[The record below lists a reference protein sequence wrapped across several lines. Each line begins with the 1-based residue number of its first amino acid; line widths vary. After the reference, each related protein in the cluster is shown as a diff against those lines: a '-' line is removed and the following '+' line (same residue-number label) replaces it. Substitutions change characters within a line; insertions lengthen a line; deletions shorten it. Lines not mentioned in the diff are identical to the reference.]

1 MIRTAVLAI
10 GHALAAAVPA
20 AGAAASPAAVPELPV
35 GDFFRDAEYT
45 SISMSPKGTYLA
57 VSVPQA
63 DRTVLAILRTSD
75 LSIQSKFDYG
85 ENKHI
90 DDIAWVSD
98 QRFIMFVTQKVGRF
112 DFRIGRA
119 DMYIA
124 NVDGSRRI
132 DVPGGNFYSL
142 VDTLR
147 DDDRHVLVSR
157 SIDNSFLYRLD
168 TFTGEVDTVAT
179 SPLDFGTFI
188 VDGEGRVRYAV
199 GGDEDNSQA
208 TYRRVGDGW
217 QLVHRRKM
225 GEGGSQVPWGIAEDG
240 RVIMSISDDGEPSRI
255 AKVDAATREETL
267 LAKNENVEPIGWLA
281 SSDGRDLLAVR
292 FMDGIPAYQWVDRD
306 HPETKLAAGLVQ
318 AFPNHAVAI
327 QDISED
333 GKLVLLTAYSDVDP
347 GSAYLFN
354 RETGQARFLMS
365 RMSWIKPEQ
374 MSEMRPIT
382 LRARD
387 GVELHGYLTIPRGSD
402 GKNLPLILNP
412 HGGPHGP
419 RDLWGFNAE
428 VQFLANR
435 GYAVLQINFRG
446 SGGYGDAFE
455 AKGFR
460 NWGTTMIDD
469 MTDAVRWTIE
479 QGIADPNRICTYGA
493 SYGGY
498 AALQSVVREPEMYRC
513 TIGYVGVFSIPLM
526 FKDGD
531 IPQSE
536 SGRAFLRR
544 VHPESL
550 AEQRAQS
557 PAYNID
563 RIRVPVMLVHGER
576 DQRVPMSQFRLLRDR
591 LVEAGRPPEKIVLEE
606 REGHGFFDFQ
616 NQVDLYTAMEAFL
629 DRHIGEGAA
638 PAAASSATASNPT
651 ASVPTASAAG
661 GSSQ

>member
-1 MIRTAVLAI
+1 MNLRTACLAI
-10 GHALAAAVPA
+10 ALALGASPPVV
-20 AGAAASPAAVPELPV
+20 GAAPVAAVPEIPV
-35 GDFFRDAEYT
+35 GDFFKDAEYT

-85 ENKHI
+85 RNKHI

-98 QRFIMFVTQKVGRF
+98 DRFIMFVTQKIGRF

-119 DMYIA
+119 DMHIA

-147 DDDRHVLVSR
+147 DDDRYVLVSR
-157 SIDNSFLYRLD
+157 SIDNSFLFRLD
-168 TFTGEVDTVAT
+168 TMTGEVDTVAT
-179 SPLDFGTFI
+179 SPLDFGTFV
-188 VDGEGRVRYAV
+188 VDREGAVRYAF
-199 GGDEDNSQA
+199 GRDDDNSQA
-208 TYRRVGDGW
+208 SYRRVGDDW
-217 QLVHRRKM
+217 QLVHRREM
-225 GEGGSQVPWGIAEDG
+225 GEGGSQVPLGITEDG
-240 RVIMSISDDGEPSRI
+240 RVIMSMSDDGEPSRI
-255 AKVDAATREETL
+255 VKVDPATREETL
-267 LAKNENVEPIGWLA
+267 LAKNDNVEPMGALT
-281 SSDGRDLLAVR
+281 SSDGKELLAVR
-292 FMDGIPAYQWVDRD
+292 FMDGIPAYQLVNPG
-306 HPETKLAAGLVQ
+306 HPESRLVAGLVQ
-318 AFPNHAVAI
+318 AFPNHSVAI

-333 GKLVLLTAYSDVDP
+333 GNLVLLTAFSDVDP
-347 GSAYLFN
+347 GSAFLFN
-354 RETGQARFLMS
+354 RTTGQARFLMS

-382 LRARD
+382 LKARD
-387 GVELHGYLTIPRGSD
+387 GVELHGYITIPRGSD

-419 RDLWGFNAE
+419 RDMWGFNPE

-469 MTDAVRWTIE
+469 MTDAVRWTIQ
-479 QGIADPNRICTYGA
+479 QGIADPDRICTYGA
-493 SYGGY
+493 SYGGF

-526 FKDGD
+526 FTDGD
-531 IPQSE
+531 IPESE
-536 SGRAFLRR
+536 SGRAYLRR
-544 VHPESL
+544 VHPEAL

-563 RIRVPVMLVHGER
+563 RIRIPVMLVHGER
-576 DQRVPMSQFRLLRDR
+576 DLRVPMSQFRLLRDR

-638 PAAASSATASNPT
+638 SVRTPAAAVSGTA
-651 ASVPTASAAG
+651 
-661 GSSQ
+661 GSGQ

>member
-1 MIRTAVLAI
+1 MFRPAVLAI
-10 GHALAAAVPA
+10 AFALAAVSPTPA
-20 AGAAASPAAVPELPV
+20 AANPVPELPV
-35 GDFFRDAEYT
+35 GDFFKDAEYT
-45 SISMSPKGTYLA
+45 SVSMSPGGTYLA

-188 VDGEGRVRYAV
+188 VDREGEVRYAV

-208 TYRRVGDGW
+208 TYRRVGDDW
-217 QLVHRRKM
+217 QLVHRREM
-225 GEGGSQVPWGIAEDG
+225 GEGGAQVPLGIAEDG
-240 RVIMSISDDGEPSRI
+240 RVIMSLSDDGEPSRVS
-255 AKVDAATREETL
+255 KVDPATREETL
-267 LAKNENVEPIGWLA
+267 LAKNENVEPIGWLS

-292 FMDGIPAYQWVDRD
+292 FMDGIPAYQWVDTD

-333 GKLVLLTAYSDVDP
+333 GNLVLLTAYSDVDP

-354 RETGQARFLMS
+354 RKTGQARFLMS

-382 LRARD
+382 FKARD
-387 GVELHGYLTIPRGSD
+387 GVELHGYLTVPRGSD
-402 GKNLPLILNP
+402 GKNLPLILHP

-419 RDLWGFNAE
+419 RDMWGFNPE

-455 AKGFR
+455 AKGYR
-460 NWGTTMIDD
+460 NWGTTMVDD
-469 MTDAVRWTIE
+469 MTDAVRWTIG
-479 QGIADPNRICTYGA
+479 QGIADPGRICTYGA

-536 SGRAFLRR
+536 SGRAYLRR

-550 AEQRAQS
+550 AEQRSQS

-591 LVEAGRPPEKIVLEE
+591 LVDAGRPPEKIVLEE
-606 REGHGFFDFQ
+606 KEGHGFYDFQ

-629 DRHIGEGAA
+629 DRHIG
-638 PAAASSATASNPT
+638 P
-651 ASVPTASAAG
+651 SAAG
-661 GSSQ
+661 AAAGP